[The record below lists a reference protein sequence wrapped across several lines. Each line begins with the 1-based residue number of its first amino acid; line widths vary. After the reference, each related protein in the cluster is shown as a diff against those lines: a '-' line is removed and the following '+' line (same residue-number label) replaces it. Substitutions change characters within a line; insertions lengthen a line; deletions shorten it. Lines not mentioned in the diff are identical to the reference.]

1 MRLIDRLKT
10 GDVLYTSCVGVP
22 FCYHI
27 GIAVVDGTR
36 KRIYHN
42 SPYIKNK
49 YGGSICSES
58 YESFMKEREL
68 VKVTPTDISEQRVL
82 AIARKHKREI
92 WDSLFFNCEDFIL
105 EVVEGHRRSDLRDA
119 YRIAALG
126 ITMLALMET

>member
-1 MRLIDRLKT
+1 
-10 GDVLYTSCVGVP
+10 
-22 FCYHI
+22 
-27 GIAVVDGTR
+27 
-36 KRIYHN
+36 
-42 SPYIKNK
+42 
-49 YGGSICSES
+49 
-58 YESFMKEREL
+58 MKEREL